1 MTPYTPQV
9 PASQG
14 YRASVFGTEV
24 YYLSEA
30 DFLKADRAAREY
42 MAQRQPGPT
51 LGGIG
56 GLAGMG
62 STTGWLR
69 TGANAADAMA
79 GFLNGRD
86 IRRRIDDL
94 DDALADSRSAMID
107 LDNIER
113 TNTTLAPLIPVLRR
127 LFLAERDATE
137 SSVSVLESQLTAVD
151 IQTGAGVAKV
161 ASDLFEGSGG
171 TVTGPFDGWADGTG
185 AAAGAW
191 PRSGCRGACVAIGFL
206 VFFVG
211 CALAILTFFRQA
223 LRWLELLILL
233 QEAAEPA
240 FGFAVGEGVGDGMVS
255 SWAKDGAANATA
267 AKAAMPAI
275 NRRISISPKPL
286 AMRGRC
292 GLAIGKKSM

>member
-1 MTPYTPQV
+1 MGKDITVRVTGQNADGSFTVQPVGGDQGNPFAGGSGSTAMTPYTPQV

-151 IQTGAGVAKV
+151 IQTGAGVARV
-161 ASDLFEGSGG
+161 ASDLMERTSGTTEGSGIG
-171 TVTGPFDGWADGTG
+171 TAVAVGG
-185 AAAGAW
+185 AALGAGLLLSRDE
-191 PRSGCRGACVAIGFL
+191 RSG
-206 VFFVG
+206 
-211 CALAILTFFRQA
+211 
-223 LRWLELLILL
+223 
-233 QEAAEPA
+233 
-240 FGFAVGEGVGDGMVS
+240 
-255 SWAKDGAANATA
+255 
-267 AKAAMPAI
+267 
-275 NRRISISPKPL
+275 RR
-286 AMRGRC
+286 RRR
-292 GLAIGKKSM
+292 

>member
-1 MTPYTPQV
+1 MGKDITVRVTGQNADGSFTVQPVGGDQGNPFASGGSSSTAMTPYTPQV

-14 YRASVFGTEV
+14 YRASVFGADV

-56 GLAGMG
+56 GIGGIGGLGGMG
-62 STTGWLR
+62 TTAGFLR
-69 TGANAADAMA
+69 TGANAADTMA
-79 GFLNGRD
+79 AFLNSRD

-151 IQTGAGVAKV
+151 IQTGAGVARV
-161 ASDLFEGSGG
+161 ASDLMERSAGTSEGSGIG
-171 TVTGPFDGWADGTG
+171 TAVAVGG
-185 AAAGAW
+185 AALGAGLLLS
-191 PRSGCRGACVAIGFL
+191 RDERGG
-206 VFFVG
+206 
-211 CALAILTFFRQA
+211 
-223 LRWLELLILL
+223 
-233 QEAAEPA
+233 
-240 FGFAVGEGVGDGMVS
+240 
-255 SWAKDGAANATA
+255 
-267 AKAAMPAI
+267 
-275 NRRISISPKPL
+275 RR
-286 AMRGRC
+286 RRR
-292 GLAIGKKSM
+292 